1 MMSEIPIKN
10 MTVNELQEFAR
21 DLYKDGYSRIT
32 IYQLTDGRISE
43 RQIRKI
49 YKDAQKKPLLKAWHE
64 ENMTAKKDS
73 IRKAVNGRI
82 NALKLQGKK
91 VSKED
96 RKRIEAEFR
105 KQSFKGMYKRNHPN
119 ARRYIGK
126 EGTFRD
132 YLEIEA

>member
-64 ENMTAKKDS
+64 ENMTAKKDA

>member
-1 MMSEIPIKN
+1 M
-10 MTVNELQEFAR
+10 
-21 DLYKDGYSRIT
+21 
-32 IYQLTDGRISE
+32 
-43 RQIRKI
+43 
-49 YKDAQKKPLLKAWHE
+49 LKAWHE
-64 ENMTAKKDS
+64 ENMTAKKDA

>member
-1 MMSEIPIKN
+1 MGNLCFNNEI
-10 MTVNELQEFAR
+10 AR

-49 YKDAQKKPLLKAWHE
+49 YREAEKKPMLKAWHE
-64 ENMTAKKDS
+64 ENMQARNDA
-73 IRKAVNGRI
+73 IRKAVKSRI
-82 NALKLQGKK
+82 TALKLQGKK
-91 VSKED
+91 VTKVD
-96 RKRIEAEFR
+96 RKRIEAAFR

-119 ARRYIGK
+119 SHRYIGK

>member
-1 MMSEIPIKN
+1 MMSEIPIKD
-10 MTVNELQEFAR
+10 MTAGELKEFAR
-21 DLYKDGYSRIT
+21 DLYKDGYSRKS

-49 YKDAQKKPLLKAWHE
+49 YGEAQKKPMLKAWHE
-64 ENMTAKKDS
+64 ENMQARKDA

-82 NALKLQGKK
+82 NALKLQGRK
-91 VSKED
+91 VSKAD

-132 YLEIEA
+132 YLEIDA

>member
-1 MMSEIPIKN
+1 MSEIPITD
-10 MTVNELQEFAR
+10 MTDAELKEFTR

-32 IYQLTDGRISE
+32 IYRLTDGRISE

-49 YKDAQKKPLLKAWHE
+49 YKEAQKNPLLKAWHE
-64 ENMTAKKDS
+64 ENMKAKKDA

-91 VSKED
+91 VSKAD
-96 RKRIEAEFR
+96 RKRIEAEFS
-105 KQSFKGMYKRNHPN
+105 KQSFKGMYKRNHPS
-119 ARRYIGK
+119 AHRYIGK

>member
-1 MMSEIPIKN
+1 MSEIPIKN

-64 ENMTAKKDS
+64 ENMTAKKDA